1 MTNSSSGEFLAQVEE
16 ILARLAERQEA
27 DTKASSERLTAL
39 EQLTQSNSRAIQ
51 AMADQ
56 MAEERL
62 DAAEHRSQTE
72 AERQELREAILR
84 VTQLTEG
91 IANLTVSLDDDRPT
105 VLGRLSRIENK
116 VDRLLER
123 RESGDQPI

>member
-1 MTNSSSGEFLAQVEE
+1 MTNSNSDRLAQVEE

-56 MAEERL
+56 MTEQRL
-62 DAAEHRSQTE
+62 EAAE
-72 AERQELREAILR
+72 ERQELREAILR

-116 VDRLLER
+116 VDRLLEQ
-123 RESGDQPI
+123 RERGDQPI

>member
-1 MTNSSSGEFLAQVEE
+1 MTNSNSDRLAQVEE

-123 RESGDQPI
+123 ENRSDQST

>member
-1 MTNSSSGEFLAQVEE
+1 MTNPESDRLAQVEE
-16 ILARLAERQEA
+16 ILARLAQRHEEE
-27 DTKASSERLTAL
+27 KIASTERLTAI

-62 DAAEHRSQTE
+62 ETAEHRSQTE

-116 VDRLLER
+116 VDQLLQR
-123 RESGDQPI
+123 RGEQ